1 MQIAASA
8 LACSRPRKVGRVA
21 KVGTDVIPPIWES
34 NDRAEGLTDQTRSST
49 AAMPWPT
56 PTHIATSA

>member
-1 MQIAASA
+1 